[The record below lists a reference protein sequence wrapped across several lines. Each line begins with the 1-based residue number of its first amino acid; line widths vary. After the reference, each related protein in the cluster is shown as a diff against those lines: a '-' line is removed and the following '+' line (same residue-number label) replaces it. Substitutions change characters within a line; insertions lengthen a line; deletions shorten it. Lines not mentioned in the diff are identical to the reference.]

1 MTTNHLK
8 YLIFRTCITSIL
20 LAVVTA
26 GDRQADV
33 CQFLSCLPRRRRFCP
48 PAWKSFCRRNPL
60 LLTLLRLPRIICTV
74 VGVCLSRSLLDVKD
88 SQDLLDSLFIFLLA
102 ACKRNTL
109 RPWSCLTT
117 AEKNVWGGGTWFD
130 STNLSISRQMN
141 WSRLEF
147 SYALCLRIRVFR
159 QGEQIGF
166 SIFMKKT
173 GGD

>member
-1 MTTNHLK
+1 MKTSYKLSLGLWSMTTNHLK

-60 LLTLLRLPRIICTV
+60 LLTLLRVPRIICTV

-88 SQDLLDSLFIFLLA
+88 SQALLDSLFCWQRANETLSGLEVVWLQQ
-102 ACKRNTL
+102 KRTFEEGVRDL
-109 RPWSCLTT
+109 
-117 AEKNVWGGGTWFD
+117 
-130 STNLSISRQMN
+130 I
-141 WSRLEF
+141 
-147 SYALCLRIRVFR
+147 ALIYQYQDKWIDL
-159 QGEQIGF
+159 
-166 SIFMKKT
+166 
-173 GGD
+173 D